1 MSGTGGGPGLRES
14 LDNRRMVGVQYATI
28 SLCVALNMMD
38 GFDVLVMAFSATA
51 ITNEWGLSASELGIL
66 LSTALIGMAIGSIFV
81 SSLADVIGRKKVVM
95 LCVATITVGMTLATF
110 APGFEVMLVARLIT
124 GLAVGTLQACLNVIA
139 SEFSSAKARSFV
151 LSIYTMGQPLGGTL
165 GGIVSGILIANF
177 GWRAAFAFGAV
188 VTLILLPLVARFMP
202 ESLDYLLTKR
212 GPGALEKVNGIL
224 RRLRVD
230 AVSELPPVPGSAG
243 PGVVAGAGA
252 GSGTGSGSGSGSR
265 WREVFSQG
273 NLRTVVLLSVGFF
286 TLMGSFYFANS
297 WTPRLVG
304 TAEGFTPADG
314 ISAGIAFSIGGIA
327 GTLLFGACAHKFGP
341 FMALIAAFL
350 LSAAAFSIFPPSL
363 GAVGSALLIAGVMGL
378 FTSAA
383 TAGMFT
389 VGPISFAPRIRST
402 AVGLIIGMGRLGAIV
417 SPIVAGVL
425 IDAGFVP
432 GSLYYLFVPALI
444 IGGVAIAIVR
454 YLRTRDA
461 ANVKRVE
468 SMSK

>member
-14 LDNRRMVGVQYATI
+14 LDKRRMVGVQYATI

-230 AVSELPPVPGSAG
+230 AVSELPPVPGSGG

-252 GSGTGSGSGSGSR
+252 GSGTGSGGR

-341 FMALIAAFL
+341 FVALIAAFL

-402 AVGLIIGMGRLGAIV
+402 AVGLIIGMGRVGAIV

-425 IDAGFVP
+425 IDARFVP

-444 IGGVAIAIVR
+444 IGGIAIAIVR
-454 YLRTRDA
+454 FLRTRDA